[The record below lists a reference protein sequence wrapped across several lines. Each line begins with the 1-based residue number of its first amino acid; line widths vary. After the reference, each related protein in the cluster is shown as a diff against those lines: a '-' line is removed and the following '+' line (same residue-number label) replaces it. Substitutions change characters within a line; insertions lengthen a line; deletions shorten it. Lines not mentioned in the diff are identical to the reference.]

1 MTFRLGG
8 GRSIQLSYRGGKK
21 ERERGREKGD
31 VEKGDA
37 LILCPGAVGPRTE
50 NKCVPFFYIPFF
62 YISYPFLGGIGGAE
76 ENRTLDLRIANA
88 TLSQLSYGPGCR
100 TGGV

>member
-31 VEKGDA
+31 A
-37 LILCPGAVGPRTE
+37 LIFVRGPLASDK
-50 NKCVPFFYIPFF
+50 NKCVPFFYIF
-62 YISYPFLGGIGGAE
+62 YPFLGGIGGAE